1 MQVLCKRE
9 HCNIPSESIESKS
22 KCMHIPEYQ
31 FFFESIMHYRIIV
44 RATRGTEPHVALRE
58 CLHDQCVMLG
68 IQLGV
73 AHGFRESS

>member
-1 MQVLCKRE
+1 
-9 HCNIPSESIESKS
+9 
-22 KCMHIPEYQ
+22 
-31 FFFESIMHYRIIV
+31 MHYRIIV
-44 RATRGTEPHVALRE
+44 RATRGTEPDVALRE